1 MRGIVMDEN
10 LFDEVLPILQAGLF
24 VSLIEERIDEDEYG
38 RLCRL
43 YRLDSDKSL
52 YCCAVF
58 HTSIHQVPQGV
69 KPKQFVTI
77 VEREIKEKISEEL
90 KCKEFIYIG
99 NIVLIIEMDS
109 QADIGRI
116 TDICDRICKEAY
128 TDINA
133 VVTAG
138 IGKSFDNLYEISESY
153 ESAMEAVSC
162 RTLYGTMRA
171 INIDDR
177 NKGARKSTSMRLVE
191 KAKNIVEDRYME
203 PGLSLDTICSALGVS
218 NSYFSAVF
226 KRETGKPFITYL
238 TDYRLDIALE
248 MIKDTNEKN
257 YKIAERVGYLDAN
270 YFSYVFK
277 RRFGV
282 SPSKYKI

>member
-1 MRGIVMDEN
+1 MEEN
-10 LFDEVLPILQAGLF
+10 IIGEVIPILQASLF
-24 VSLIEERIDEDEYG
+24 VALIEERIDESEFD

-43 YRLDSDKSL
+43 YRLENKKAL

-58 HTSIHQVPQGV
+58 HTSIHQVPSGV
-69 KPKQFVTI
+69 KPKQFVTS
-77 VEREIKEKISEEL
+77 VEKEIKDKISEEL
-90 KCKEFIYIG
+90 KCKEFIYVG
-99 NIVLIIEMDS
+99 NIVLIIELES
-109 QADIGRI
+109 PTDIGRI
-116 TDICDRICKEAY
+116 TDICDKICKEAY
-128 TDINA
+128 EDIDA

-138 IGKSFDNLYEISESY
+138 IGKSCDNLYEISESY

-162 RTLYGTMRA
+162 RTLYGTIRA
-171 INIDDR
+171 INLEDNRI
-177 NKGARKSTSMRLVE
+177 KGTRKSTSMRLVE
-191 KAKNIVEDRYME
+191 KAKNIVADRYME

-248 MIKDTNEKN
+248 LIKDTNEKN